1 MDVGSTG
8 DNAHV
13 SLGVKA
19 GVAGNEEGGVGG
31 GMDKWVLQRHRRSGL
46 V

>member
-19 GVAGNEEGGVGG
+19 GVVGNEEGGVGG
-31 GMDKWVLQRHRRSGL
+31 GMDKWVL
-46 V
+46 